1 MSDSDFEVHE
11 IGAGQAIAS
20 LGYEV
25 AELKKALRKIVDME
39 SCLLAD
45 AKHIAA
51 EALLWAELNEQRLQE
66 LSSSRD

>member
-1 MSDSDFEVHE
+1 MSDDFELHE
-11 IGAGQAIAS
+11 IGAGRAIAS
-20 LGYEV
+20 LGFEV
-25 AELKKALRKIVDME
+25 VELKKALRKIVDME

-45 AKHIAA
+45 AQAIAA